1 MKIINK
7 KEVRN
12 KDIDYLVDICKYK
25 YFTNNSR
32 TYYTYD
38 INIYDTK
45 LNTGIKGLLYKHNKL
60 YHYTTDWK
68 DYFDYKGD
76 LTRVLKRAFMSFD
89 YNIRR
94 EQLEQQSIEAMEN
107 TKLGI

>member
-25 YFTNNSR
+25 HFTNNNR
-32 TYYTYD
+32 TYYVYT
-38 INIYDTK
+38 INIYNIK
-45 LNTGIKGLLYKHNKL
+45 LNTGIKGLLHKHSKL
-60 YHYTTDWK
+60 YHYETEWL
-68 DYFDYKGD
+68 DYFKYEGD
-76 LTRVLKRAFMSFD
+76 LTKVLNEAFKSFD

-94 EQLEQQSIEAMEN
+94 EQLEQQSIKDMEN